1 MKREQLERA
10 NKIDS
15 QIKELKAL
23 DALLV
28 QANTGRNQLAAADV
42 DCYDHF
48 TIMKHCSIPPII
60 LAKFRQVIADEVV
73 KLDEEFEAL

>member
-1 MKREQLERA
+1 MKREQLENA
-10 NKIDS
+10 NRIDN

-60 LAKFRQVIADEVV
+60 LAKFRKIIADEVV
-73 KLDEEFEAL
+73 RLDEEFESL